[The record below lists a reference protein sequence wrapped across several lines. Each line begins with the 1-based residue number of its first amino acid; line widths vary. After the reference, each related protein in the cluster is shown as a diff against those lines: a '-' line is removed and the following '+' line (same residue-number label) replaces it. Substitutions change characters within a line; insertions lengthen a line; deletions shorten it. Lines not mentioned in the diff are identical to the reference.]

1 MKYVAPRKGVTM
13 IIAAAAITALLAV
26 TISTVK
32 SDNIPVFTSRSDAR
46 AFYCEQI
53 LKHTKQIQFTYVTD
67 NSNTSQVCKFF
78 NDDAFADEGSNFS
91 LMGDYLRYSLFDG
104 YKANCNYLK
113 KDKKALLYFQ
123 VPNILQ
129 DVQGSRKKKFELQLR
144 STLDSLKL
152 EKKE

>member
-1 MKYVAPRKGVTM
+1 MSQ
-13 IIAAAAITALLAV
+13 ITA
-26 TISTVK
+26 
-32 SDNIPVFTSRSDAR
+32 
-46 AFYCEQI
+46 I
-53 LKHTKQIQFTYVTD
+53 LRRCA
-67 NSNTSQVCKFF
+67 NSLMTMLFSPMR
-78 NDDAFADEGSNFS
+78 GSNFS

-129 DVQGSRKKKFELQLR
+129 DVQGSKKKFELQLR

-152 EKKE
+152 EKKSDYGKVKAIYDYICDNVKYDNTHGPNYSQKIYSLCRTRK